1 MDKAMVFEKIRAI
14 TADVADIAPEQIT
27 PESALMDDL
36 DLSSMEIMT
45 MLAEVEDTFELRI
58 PERELRGFITMN
70 DLVEYVVANAANAN

>member
-1 MDKAMVFEKIRAI
+1 MMDKALVFDKIRAI
-14 TADVADIAPEQIT
+14 TADVADIAPEQIA

-58 PERELRGFITMN
+58 PERELRNFITMS
-70 DLVEYVVANAANAN
+70 DLTDYIVKNAQ

>member
-45 MLAEVEDTFELRI
+45 MLAEVEDAFELRI
-58 PERELRGFITMN
+58 PERELRGFITMS
-70 DLVEYVVANAANAN
+70 DLVEYVVANAK